1 MKRKADNQPN
11 SISLLL
17 RWAGKSRV
25 WLIIA
30 VVLSAI
36 SGLCTMLPYYGLYQV
51 IAALTENA
59 CTTQVIVQNAIII
72 GVGLVLRFGLFGIS
86 GVCSHKGAYSAL
98 YKVRCMVAE
107 HMAKVPLGYLNERSV
122 GDIKT
127 VLNEDIEK
135 LELFLAHNLPEF
147 IHYMIGPVAI
157 LIYLCRSPSRSPAP
171 KGSLTLTRA
180 SKPF

>member
-72 GVGLVLRFGLFGIS
+72 GVGLVLRFGLL
-86 GVCSHKGAYSAL
+86 VYPE
-98 YKVRCMVAE
+98 YVRTKVHTAHYIRFVVWLPNTWR
-107 HMAKVPLGYLNERSV
+107 KYLSV
-122 GDIKT
+122 I
-127 VLNEDIEK
+127 
-135 LELFLAHNLPEF
+135 
-147 IHYMIGPVAI
+147 
-157 LIYLCRSPSRSPAP
+157 
-171 KGSLTLTRA
+171 
-180 SKPF
+180 